1 MSSSTSSGRSSTSG
15 AADVEHEEALAALDR
30 LVREAKGV
38 PLSASVVIP
47 KEEALN
53 LLRELRDTLPRET
66 EEAREVLGERDRVL
80 AEARS
85 EADRLV
91 AEAREERA
99 RLVAEE
105 SIVQEAQ
112 QESRRVREEAQAAAE
127 HLKTQADDYVD
138 AKLANF
144 EILLNKVLRTV
155 HRGREQL
162 RRRLEAAQDEVRPL
176 DLEDSGEI
184 SGPFRSPGP
193 DAEE

>member
-1 MSSSTSSGRSSTSG
+1 M
-15 AADVEHEEALAALDR
+15 EHEEALEALDK
-30 LVREAKGV
+30 LIREAKSF
-38 PLSASVVIP
+38 PLSASVAIP

-80 AEARS
+80 ADARA
-85 EADRLV
+85 EADRLLG
-91 AEAREERA
+91 EAREERA

-105 SIVQEAQ
+105 SVVREAQ
-112 QESRRVREEAQAAAE
+112 RESQRTRNDARAEAE
-127 HLKTQADDYVD
+127 RLKTQADDYVD

-162 RRRLEAAQDEVRPL
+162 RRKLEAARDEVQPLDPL

-184 SGPFRSPGP
+184 SEPFRSPGP
-193 DAEE
+193 DVEE

>member
-1 MSSSTSSGRSSTSG
+1 M
-15 AADVEHEEALAALDR
+15 EHEEALEALDR
-30 LVREAKGV
+30 LIREAKSF
-38 PLSASVVIP
+38 PLSASAAIP
-47 KEEALN
+47 REEALN
-53 LLRELRDTLPRET
+53 LIRELRDTLPRET

-80 AEARS
+80 ADAKA
-85 EADRLV
+85 EADRLIG
-91 AEAREERA
+91 EARQERA

-105 SIVQEAQ
+105 SVVKEAQ
-112 QESRRVREEAQAAAE
+112 HESQRVRKDAEAAAE
-127 HLKTQADDYVD
+127 RLKTQADDYVD

-162 RRRLEAAQDEVRPL
+162 RRKLEAAQDEVSPL

-184 SGPFRSPGP
+184 SEPFRSPGP